1 MIKLIGHKLFHDYH
15 KFHAISFLFRETREI
30 DMIFTHPGKTHYI
43 LLFPRNTKRKMA
55 PFILTIKTRKASI
68 VMTMRCT
75 RFLFT
80 NDKDIFKEWV
90 IKASVA

>member
-1 MIKLIGHKLFHDYH
+1 MIIINSMQYL
-15 KFHAISFLFRETREI
+15 FLFRETREI
-30 DMIFTHPGKTHYI
+30 DMIFSHPGKTHYI
-43 LLFPRNTKRKMA
+43 FLFPRNTKRKMA